1 MSPIKTLALALAVG
15 LLGGC
20 TAVETT
26 MLQSSQSVVRRDGH
40 VITVSWIRTQD
51 DAVDLVVYENELWSG
66 VPTSDRPRLDRALA
80 RRAVEDVMAWRCWGL
95 GYHPLEASAT
105 TGDHR
110 YAFRYACGSQ
120 GGTGR

>member
-1 MSPIKTLALALAVG
+1 MPPIKFLTLALAAG

-26 MLQSSQSVVRRDGH
+26 MLQSSQSVVRLDGH

-66 VPTSDRPRLDRALA
+66 VPTPDQPRLGRALA
-80 RRAVEDVMAWRCWGL
+80 RRAAEDVMAWRCWGL
-95 GYHPLEASAT
+95 GYRPVEASAT
-105 TGDHR
+105 TGDQRH
-110 YAFRYACGSQ
+110 AFRYACGSQ
-120 GGTGR
+120 GGNGR